1 MKAIKIY
8 NIIWNTENVSKELV
22 DNLPKY
28 KCFTAKDDFDVVG
41 RGPEILKKKYG
52 VPVVCFTY
60 SILRVVHTTEDL
72 IMLAAPKGEKPKKIF
87 TKTGEET
94 DYGKKLI
101 AEIKLAVARRKEME
115 AQNITV
121 NKIPAFYDEVRI
133 AIENITA
140 MEWDGA
146 SYTAPDGEVCRNASA
161 TLTETVKIYEVK
173 YSDSV
178 DLPDTEGYRA
188 ILAYGTDVLRPSGKM
203 TYKVEAKAL
212 YELIPA
218 ETADHTALFIGIG
231 VAVLAL
237 LAAVILF
244 IIAKKKKSKKS
255 EYKI

>member
-1 MKAIKIY
+1 MKEIKIY

-121 NKIPAFYDEVRI
+121 DKIPAFYDEVMI

-140 MEWDGA
+140 MEWDACTAEEIITELDACIDVIKDELCQQAAQEKERLSAMRKHVKMMNKSA
-146 SYTAPDGEVCRNASA
+146 SDDDDEFD
-161 TLTETVKIYEVK
+161 EDDE
-173 YSDSV
+173 
-178 DLPDTEGYRA
+178 
-188 ILAYGTDVLRPSGKM
+188 
-203 TYKVEAKAL
+203 
-212 YELIPA
+212 
-218 ETADHTALFIGIG
+218 
-231 VAVLAL
+231 
-237 LAAVILF
+237 
-244 IIAKKKKSKKS
+244 
-255 EYKI
+255 